1 MDFESTKTALDRA
14 KRVSPRQVEYWMAR
28 DIQVVLGYKTW
39 EGFEQA
45 VQRAMRACEQFG
57 EDVQNHFRQ
66 TSKMI
71 ETGKTAQRPVLDY
84 FLDRYACYLIAMNG
98 DSSIPQIATAQSYFA
113 VQTRRQEIA
122 DAEAMLDKRL
132 EQRAR
137 LTTAV
142 VKLNMAAKAAGVQN
156 FAFFHDAGYKGL
168 YEMGLGDIKKKK
180 GLTDKDELYDHA
192 SRAELAANEFH
203 KTQTEQKILRGNVQ
217 GQVQAQ
223 QAHWQVGQ
231 EVRAA
236 IRKIGGNM
244 PEDIPP
250 EASLKKLAS
259 ERKAKQK
266 LLKKR

>member
-1 MDFESTKTALDRA
+1 MDLESTKTALDQA
-14 KRVSPRQVEYWMAR
+14 KRVSPRQVEFWMAR
-28 DIQVVLGYKTW
+28 DIQVALGYQRW
-39 EGFEQA
+39 ENFED
-45 VQRAMRACEQFG
+45 VIKKAMTACEQSG

-66 TSKMI
+66 TTKMVSI
-71 ETGKTAQRPVLDY
+71 GSGAQRPVADY
-84 FLDRYACYLIAMNG
+84 FVDRYGCYLIAMNG
-98 DSSIPQIATAQSYFA
+98 EPALPQIAAAQTYFA

-180 GLTDKDELYDHA
+180 GLADKDELYDHA

-217 GQVQAQ
+217 GQTQAQ

-236 IRKIGGNM
+236 IRKIGGTM